1 MNNKPF
7 DSLRAPLSALI
18 VSVSLTASVATAAL
32 TVALFTLVTSVGYAQ
47 SNTEGYIYGAG
58 APAGSAVSAVS
69 LTTGQKRDAVVD
81 ASGNYRISSLPVGDY
96 KVTLKAKGQPDQV
109 VESVSVNLGT
119 GSSVR
124 FGAKS
129 DVISLEKFS
138 VSAGSVS
145 PIDVSSVE
153 SVTVFN
159 QQVIKQLPVARNT
172 TAVALLAPGTTQ
184 GVAAFGNLA
193 SFGGSS
199 VGENAYYVNGFNLTN
214 ARNGLGGA
222 SVPFEFYDQFQV
234 KTGGYGAEFGRSTGG
249 VINTTTKRGGNT
261 FKAGANIYY
270 EPEQLASRSPSVNQP
285 NGSPYINRSRSDSSS
300 LNANVYASGAL
311 IKNKLFFYGLYNA
324 RDNKSEGAGIST
336 YSRSRSK
343 DPFYGT
349 KLDWNVSDNH
359 SFEFTAIS
367 DKRKTET
374 ETLGYTY
381 ATGAIGAS
389 NGSSEAKRGGKDYIF
404 RYSGKLTEDF
414 NLSALYGKSAANF
427 TDAGAGDSIPYV
439 LDARSGTA
447 ILISKAT
454 TAQPTTLEDT
464 RKAMRI
470 DGDYSFKFSG
480 THQLRFGLDRED
492 NTSNSLVAYSGG
504 VYWRYV
510 VTAPGKTL
518 ANGGIVPAGVTEY
531 ARKRIYANGGAF
543 QTLTN
548 AYYAEDNWKLLDD
561 QLLLSLGLRNE
572 GFDNRNSEGAT
583 FVKINNQLAPR
594 LGASFD
600 VEKNGKSKI
609 FANYGRYYLPI
620 ATNTN
625 IRLAGGETYYEEY
638 YALTGLK
645 ADSTPNIGAQ
655 IGGRNVFSA
664 GEIRNPLEIVDRNIK
679 PMYQDEYILGYQR
692 QVNKDWTVGVRG
704 TYRNVGRFI
713 EDEAIDETLNA
724 YAAKNNIKGFA
735 AGGNDYYVLTNPGQ
749 PMTTFVDFGDGKG
762 LRAVSFTP
770 AELKF
775 PKAKR
780 EYVGA
785 EVFFE
790 KAYNGKWMLQGSYTH
805 SYSWGND
812 EGSVLSDNGQTDAGL
827 TVLFDHPGLM
837 DHSTGYLAN
846 DRRHKFKLF
855 GAYNLTKEFQLGGN
869 FRLES
874 GTPKN
879 ALGFHPTDLFASQYG
894 AASFFSNSKPTP
906 RGSAGRTP
914 WNNQI
919 DLTLKYRPRWA
930 ADKLGFGLDVFN
942 ALNLHTATEYNNV
955 AETGLNVSSPTY
967 NLPTSFQTSRYVRI
981 SVSYDY

>member
-1 MNNKPF
+1 MRGLGAF
-7 DSLRAPLSALI
+7 IARASLST
-18 VSVSLTASVATAAL
+18 VVATAAL
-32 TVALFTLVTSVGYAQ
+32 TVAALTLTTTVSYAQ
-47 SNTEGYIYGAG
+47 SNTEGYIFGAG
-58 APAGSAVSAVS
+58 APAGATVSAVS
-69 LTTGQKRDAVVD
+69 IQKGQKREVVAD
-81 ASGNYRISSLPVGDY
+81 STGNFRIASLPVGNY
-96 KVTLKAKGQPDQV
+96 KVTLKSAGQPDQV
-109 VESVSVNLGT
+109 IESVSVNLGT

-129 DVISLEKFS
+129 DVVALEKFT
-138 VSAGSVS
+138 VSAGSIS
-145 PIDVSSVE
+145 PIDISSVE

-159 QQVIKQLPVARNT
+159 QETIKQLPVARNT

-184 GVAAFGNLA
+184 GVSAFGNLA

-199 VGENAYYVNGFNLTN
+199 VGENAYFVNGFNLTN
-214 ARNGLGGA
+214 ARNGLGGGT
-222 SVPFEFYDQFQV
+222 VPFEAYDQFQV

-249 VINTTTKRGGNT
+249 VINATTKSGGNVY
-261 FKAGANIYY
+261 KAGVNIFY
-270 EPEQLASRSPSVNQP
+270 EPEQLGARTPSVNQP
-285 NGSPYINRSRSDSSS
+285 NGSPYINRTRSESSS

-324 RDNKSEGAGIST
+324 RDNKSEGAGIT
-336 YSRSRSK
+336 TFSRARSK
-343 DPFYGT
+343 DPFYLL
-349 KLDWNVSDNH
+349 KADWNVSDNH
-359 SFEFTAIS
+359 HFEVTAIS

-381 ATGAIGAS
+381 ASGTIGAS
-389 NGSSEAKRGGKDYIF
+389 NGISEAKRGGKNYIF

-414 NLSALYGKSAANF
+414 NLSALYGKGTYDF
-427 TDAGAGDSIPYV
+427 TDAGAGDNIPYI

-447 ILISKAT
+447 LLISKAT
-454 TAQPTTLEDT
+454 TLQPTKLFDG
-464 RKAMRI
+464 RKAYRI
-470 DGDYSFKFSG
+470 DGDYSFKLLGS
-480 THQLRFGLDRED
+480 HQLRFGLDRED
-492 NTSNSLVAYSGG
+492 NESNSNVFYSGG

-510 VTAPGKTL
+510 NTVTGARL
-518 ANGGIVPAGVTEY
+518 ANGGIVPAGVSVY
-531 ARKRIYANGGAF
+531 ARKRIYSNGGAF

-548 AYYAEDNWKLLDD
+548 AYYAEDNWKLMDD

-572 GFDNRNSEGAT
+572 GFDNRNAQGST

-600 VEKNGKSKI
+600 VAKDGKSKI

-620 ATNTN
+620 VTNTN
-625 IRLAGGETYYEEY
+625 IRLAGGETFYEEY
-638 YALTGLK
+638 YAFNGLN
-645 ADSTPNIGAQ
+645 ADNTPIIGAQ
-655 IGGRNVFSA
+655 IGPRNVFSD
-664 GEIRNPLEIVDRNIK
+664 GRIRDPLEIVDRNIK

-692 QVNKDWTVGVRG
+692 QLNKDWTVGIRG
-704 TYRNVGRFI
+704 QYRNVGRFI
-713 EDEAIDETLNA
+713 EDEAIDETLND
-724 YAAKNNIKGFA
+724 YAAKNKIAGWTP

-749 PMTTFVDFGDGKG
+749 PMTVYVDFGDGKG
-762 LRAVSFTP
+762 LRPVSFTP

-780 EYVGA
+780 QYAGVEL
-785 EVFFE
+785 FFE
-790 KAYNGKWMLQGSYTH
+790 KVYNGKWMLQGSYTH
-805 SYSWGND
+805 SYTWGND

-855 GAYNLTKEFQLGGN
+855 GAYNLTKELQVGGN

-879 ALGFHPTDLFASQYG
+879 SLGFHPTDNFALQYG
-894 AASFFSNSKPTP
+894 AASFYTNSKPTP

-919 DLTLKYRPRWA
+919 DFSGKYRPRWA
-930 ADKLGFGLDVFN
+930 SDKLTFGLDVFN
-942 ALNLHTATEYNNV
+942 ILNSLKPTEYNNV
-955 AETGLNVSSPTY
+955 AETGLNVANPTY
-967 NLPTSFQTSRYVRI
+967 NLPTAFQSARYVRL